1 MWRGNTALYLK
12 LSRRSRGMSEEV
24 LNEITELVRELR
36 DKVVVTKAGTVRPL
50 SNEVNDMLVRLKDLV
65 IELAVGSDEVNEAIE
80 WIKVFKD
87 VLNDLIKSLGIKGIT
102 LSKEIKSFIEDPRNH
117 LRKKLFIYTHD
128 LLRGSVQLTDYLRTA
143 TAAVRTSLKTNKRTL
158 YQYWVLLTLIHEM
171 SREYGAKMVY
181 PEHGFMSLDRSGK
194 QRSGTIPPN
203 TIIEI
208 PGKGL
213 LSIFL
218 EAPRPVSWEDSS
230 DLRKYWRLYTAL
242 RPDIMIYG
250 GNVTNILNISL
261 NPPILKPDVI
271 IECKELSDWYL
282 RSRDVRGPFAKP
294 LTAEEWRNKWIRG
307 LWSGLSEVLGV
318 KVSDVT
324 EVVKE
329 RRGVRLKE
337 YQVVALY
344 KRMYNPKTMYLI
356 SRTKVPQDVIKYL
369 SNEGIE
375 VIDNVKFSKE
385 PLRSVA
391 NELTKY
397 AKGSSNTSLVIDE
410 ELMDLVREAT
420 KVVNVPLRSNLG
432 DVIKDIL
439 RKLITNTRD
448 DENAP

>member
-1 MWRGNTALYLK
+1 
-12 LSRRSRGMSEEV
+12 MSEEL
-24 LNEITELVRELR
+24 LNEVTELVGELKER
-36 DKVVVTKAGTVRPL
+36 IVVTRAGTVRPL
-50 SNEVNDMLVRLKDLV
+50 SNEVNNMLVRLKDLV
-65 IELAVGSDEVNEAIE
+65 IELAVGNDEVDEAME
-80 WIKVFKD
+80 WINIFKE

-128 LLRGSVQLTDYLRTA
+128 LLRGSIQLTDYLRTA

-158 YQYWVLLTLIHEM
+158 YQYWVLLTIIHIM
-171 SREYGAKMVY
+171 GKEYGAKMVY

-208 PGKGL
+208 PSKGL

-261 NPPILKPDVI
+261 NPPILRPDVI

-307 LWSGLSEVLGV
+307 LWSGLSEVLGI

-344 KRMYNPKTMYLI
+344 KRMYNPKIMYLI
-356 SRTKVPQDVIKYL
+356 SRTKVPKEVVKYL
-369 SNEGIE
+369 SNEGIK
-375 VIDNVKFSKE
+375 VVDDVKFDRK
-385 PLRSVA
+385 PLISVA
-391 NELTKY
+391 NELIKY
-397 AKGSSNTSLVIDE
+397 AKGTSNTSLVIDE
-410 ELMDLVREAT
+410 ELMNLIKEAAR
-420 KVVNVPLRSNLG
+420 VVNVPLRSNLG

-439 RKLITNTRD
+439 RKLIINYER
-448 DENAP
+448 